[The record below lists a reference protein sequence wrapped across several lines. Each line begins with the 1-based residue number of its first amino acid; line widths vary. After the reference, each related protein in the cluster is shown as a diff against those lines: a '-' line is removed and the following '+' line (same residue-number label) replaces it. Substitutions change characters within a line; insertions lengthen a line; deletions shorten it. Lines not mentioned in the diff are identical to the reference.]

1 MFTPPPKAP
10 QRVLE
15 FLAVQINIDNTRKA
29 YFNAARRF
37 ADWCDKRG
45 FGQLAD
51 VKPSRGRFHEVA
63 AG

>member
-1 MFTPPPKAP
+1 M
-10 QRVLE
+10 LE